1 MPSVESPMD
10 EHPDAE
16 AVPRP
21 PQISVEQLEKCR
33 KTGDFCPI
41 LFEWYKF
48 TGALCNFFASIKH
61 ESAALRNV
69 LAQEYYLLIGLLNRC
84 SRLMLANVALS
95 HEGVFGETTAI
106 IDRCIFE
113 SAVKVVWLAE
123 SPVPDKFQRLIAD
136 GLKTELEFRDKI
148 NANIEARE
156 GDVLAIE
163 KRMLSSIEN
172 HITSSGMSAAEIA
185 TSKKCP
191 DLASM
196 IDGIYHDRLLYL
208 VGQKMGSHHV
218 HGTWP
223 SLRLH
228 YLEEGEDGELRPR
241 DHNCETHVNQYV
253 FIPLVVL
260 AAMGAFVRFVLTDA
274 EDQRVFLNLLKSVQE
289 KINKINVEVVGD
301 DFSQA
306 KEI

>member
-1 MPSVESPMD
+1 MD
-10 EHPDAE
+10 EPLDAE
-16 AVPRP
+16 AVPNP
-21 PQISVEQLEKCR
+21 PRISPEQLEECR

-48 TGALCNFFASIKH
+48 TGALCNFFASIKR
-61 ESAALRNV
+61 ESVALRSVPAHDYYV
-69 LAQEYYLLIGLLNRC
+69 LVGLLNRC

-106 IDRCIFE
+106 VDRCIFE

-123 SPVPDKFQRLIAD
+123 SSVPDKFRRLVAE
-136 GLKTELEFRDKI
+136 GLKTELEFRIKI
-148 NANIEARE
+148 NANIQARGGE
-156 GDVLAIE
+156 LLAIE
-163 KRMLSSIEN
+163 KRMLTSIEN
-172 HITSSGMSAAEIA
+172 HIVSSGMLDTEIDA
-185 TSKKCP
+185 SKKCP

-196 IDGIYHDRLLYL
+196 IDGIGHDRLLYL
-208 VGQKMGSHHV
+208 VGQKMGSHHI

-228 YLEEGEDGELRPR
+228 YLEKGEDDELRPR

-253 FIPLVVL
+253 FIPMVVL
-260 AAMGAFVRFVLTDA
+260 AAMGAFIRFVLSDT
-274 EDQRVFLNLLKSVQE
+274 ENQRVFLGLLESVQE
-289 KINKINVEVVGD
+289 EIDEINMEVVGD
-301 DFSQA
+301 DFSLA